1 MRLLEAGALPG
12 YDMTTEAA
20 FGKLSFLLANV
31 DDKKLIGK
39 LMDISFR
46 GEMTTTM

>member
-1 MRLLEAGALPG
+1 
-12 YDMTTEAA
+12 MTTEAA

-46 GEMTTTM
+46 GEMTM